1 MSCLN
6 HRLAQTLTPAPT
18 TCWDRESVVSH
29 TPDPSASTCLLL
41 VATIW
46 CRTTWRHRRP
56 MPPLLTKTHQ
66 WSRRVS
72 RSRKGKPVLPYMP
85 HRIFWEP
92 VFGST
97 LEDSVGLPAQSASS
111 DPMLFELA
119 SEPMVG
125 RQRVSGVNAHGTS
138 CSLLVVSDPAVA

>member
-1 MSCLN
+1 VAASPPDATAA
-6 HRLAQTLTPAPT
+6 HQ
-18 TCWDRESVVSH
+18 
-29 TPDPSASTCLLL
+29 DPSMVQACESL
-41 VATIW
+41 
-46 CRTTWRHRRP
+46 P
-56 MPPLLTKTHQ
+56 
-66 WSRRVS
+66 
-72 RSRKGKPVLPYMP
+72 KGKAGPSIQASP
-85 HRIFWEP
+85 HFWEP